1 MQLVIGN
8 KNYSSWS
15 LRVWLLMTHFGLEF
29 EERMI
34 WLYSPQME
42 QELEALDAG
51 LKVPVLIDKGET
63 IWDSLAI
70 CEYLN
75 EQYLAN
81 KAVPEN
87 ALARAKMRSI
97 CAQMHSG
104 FFALRAELP
113 MNCRRQVASIE
124 FSSEAQSEVTQM
136 IELLEGVLLSRTTD
150 MLEQGAYL
158 YGKFTIADAAFL
170 PIMSRFQVYAIEL
183 PSALAQYQQLM
194 LQHPAYVQWLEQACV
209 ETEIVPQSE
218 V

>member
-15 LRVWLLMTHFGLEF
+15 LRVWILMKHFGLEF

-34 WLYSPQME
+34 WLYSQQME
-42 QELEALDAG
+42 QELAALDAG
-51 LKVPVLIDKGET
+51 HKVPVLIDKGET

-81 KAVPEN
+81 KAMPEN
-87 ALARAKMRSI
+87 TLQRAKMRSI
-97 CAQMHSG
+97 CAQMHAG

-113 MNCRRQVASIE
+113 MNCRRLVASIE

-136 IELLEGVLLSRTTD
+136 IELLDGILSSRTND
-150 MLEQGAYL
+150 VLQEGDYL
-158 YGKFTIADAAFL
+158 FGRFTIADATFL
-170 PIMSRFQVYAIEL
+170 PIMSRLHVYAIEL
-183 PSALAQYQQLM
+183 PTALAQYQQLM
-194 LQHPAYVQWLEQACV
+194 LQHRAYIEWLEQARS
-209 ETEIVPQSE
+209 ETAIVPQSE